1 MFKRILCA
9 LLYASAL
16 CGCNDSVFVD
26 PDELLADEDL
36 LFCGDQ
42 ESVSIPYATT
52 DLQSI
57 HIYHPLVCNNVYT
70 EPNMPEAFHKE
81 CRFDIVDG
89 SKVHIFDDY
98 LDVTLYFDK
107 PEDNAFT
114 IAVTRNDY
122 DFEVLIKADLMY
134 RKVTRYIKAIIEPG
148 GRYDHLNNLWYNPLE
163 AKVTTEF
170 KTIGKIDI
178 KNSSP
183 TPQSTTIKPFQ
194 DVYTDVYFAM
204 KHRDEVLFE
213 EDFVFANI
221 NIPRI
226 SNGETIWVNGDFR
239 IGHYNIESFMQTDYE
254 KTILVPAN
262 THYIGTFSIEYA
274 KLEIPFIIGISRPG
288 TPGERGVKGTLYVT
302 EPVSLKVDNT
312 ASPCE

>member
-1 MFKRILCA
+1 MFKRILSI
-9 LLYASAL
+9 LLFATVL
-16 CGCNDSVFVD
+16 CGCNDSVFID
-26 PDELLADEDL
+26 ADEFLADEDL

-42 ESVSIPYATT
+42 EIVSIQYVTA
-52 DLQSI
+52 DLQRI

-81 CRFDIVDG
+81 CRFDVIDG
-89 SKVHIFDDY
+89 SEVRIFDDY

-107 PEDNAFT
+107 PEDKVFT
-114 IAVTRNDY
+114 IAVNRNDY
-122 DFEVLIKADLMY
+122 DFEVLIEADLIY
-134 RKVTRYIKAIIEPG
+134 SKVTRCIKAIIEPG
-148 GRYDHLNNLWYNPLE
+148 GRYDYINKLLYMPLE

-183 TPQSTTIKPFQ
+183 TPYSTTIKPFQ

-204 KHRDEVLFE
+204 KHRDEVMFE
-213 EDFVFANI
+213 EDFVFADI

-239 IGHYNIESFMQTDYE
+239 IGHYTIEPYLQTDYE

-262 THYIGTFSIEYA
+262 THYVGTFSIEYT

-312 ASPCE
+312 TSPCE